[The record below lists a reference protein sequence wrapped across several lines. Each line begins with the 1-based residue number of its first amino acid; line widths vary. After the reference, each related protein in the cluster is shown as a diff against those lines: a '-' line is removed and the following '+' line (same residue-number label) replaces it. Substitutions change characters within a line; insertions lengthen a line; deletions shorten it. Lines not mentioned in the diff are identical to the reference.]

1 MKGRIITESI
11 ISNFKIYLQNEE
23 KSSNTIEK
31 YIRDVK
37 AFAVYTNNLDVTK
50 EMVIVIFLALLGTGF
65 MLTQNGVVGILRL
78 LILVGLN

>member
-23 KSSNTIEK
+23 KSTNTIEK

-37 AFAVYTNNLDVTK
+37 AFANYTNSLNVTK
-50 EMVIVIFLALLGTGF
+50 EMVIAYK
-65 MLTQNGVVGILRL
+65 NK
-78 LILVGLN
+78 LISEA